1 MIIPK
6 FRLSV
11 NYFMNLSLVV
21 YLKSSLYPRSSRF
34 SPVLPSGSLLVFHL
48 TVRCKIHLELI
59 FVKDVR
65 SVSRF
70 IVFECRCLFV
80 SEPYAEKDIFTPF
93 YSLGSFVKDQLLL
106 FMWLCVWALGSVGLF
121 VYSFENT
128 MEFLIAV
135 PQQ

>member
-1 MIIPK
+1 
-6 FRLSV
+6 
-11 NYFMNLSLVV
+11 MNLSLVV

-34 SPVLPSGSLLVFHL
+34 SPVLPSGSFLVFHL

-93 YSLGSFVKDQLLL
+93 YSLGSFVKFRYQPASHLLAETL
-106 FMWLCVWALGSVGLF
+106 LDSMGSLAASPLTAS
-121 VYSFENT
+121 YPAS
-128 MEFLIAV
+128 LSS
-135 PQQ
+135 